1 MYIYIHIIIHQGAQ
15 VACLYSRFYVICSW
29 LLFFLFIASFSQLL
43 ICWHRMT
50 LMLEIQPCLVHFWPN
65 VMAGLIIVDTWTVEA
80 SHGTPKNDLGNDSSI
95 GYLMFVSF
103 RSKFL
108 GLQPLLLLLFSF
120 LAIHCCTATWLKR
133 KQGKTP
139 VHKHVY
145 TLWLTTIALVKHFEL
160 LRVRGIV
167 SHSWCF
173 SSCNVR
179 RCYHR
184 VESSF
189 PNGTEFRTV
198 ILIYCRHIYERREPY
213 EIKHIFVE
221 NHAKCLSWVS

>member
-1 MYIYIHIIIHQGAQ
+1 MFLITAYSFHSIIYSITDMLTSHDLDVGNSTLLGAFLTQ
-15 VACLYSRFYVICSW
+15 RNGW
-29 LLFFLFIASFSQLL
+29 LDH
-43 ICWHRMT
+43 CRH
-50 LMLEIQPCLVHFWPN
+50 
-65 VMAGLIIVDTWTVEA
+65 VEA

-133 KQGKTP
+133 KQGQTP

-221 NHAKCLSWVS
+221 NHAECLSWVS